1 MKFTLVALLMVAMS
15 AAAANAQT
23 TSTDPTDPGVQAAS
37 RGTGKGVAS
46 LSTTDGSSQ
55 FFQNGLGRF
64 QDVETIKTG
73 ANVGLGPRFNSVSC
87 SSCHSQPAVGGSG
100 PALNPQF
107 AFTTDGVAPDDATPY
122 FITANGPTRE
132 ARFPF
137 FFDNSGNVNTNA
149 PNGGVEDLFT
159 VSGQL
164 DAGSC
169 VLKQPPFDEAKAAN
183 NIIFRIPIPVFGD
196 GLIENL
202 DDSTLLAQLRQ
213 FEG

>member
-23 TSTDPTDPGVQAAS
+23 TSTDPTDPGVQTAN

-46 LSTTDGSSQ
+46 LTTTDGSSQ

-64 QDVETIKTG
+64 QDVEAVSG
-73 ANVGLGPRFNSVSC
+73 GANVANVGLGPRFNSISC
-87 SSCHSQPAVGGSG
+87 VSCHSQPAVGGSG
-100 PALNPQF
+100 AAVNPQF
-107 AFTTDGVAPDDATPY
+107 TFTTGQNGQPPVAPDDTTPY
-122 FITANGPTRE
+122 FIRADGPTRE

-159 VSGQL
+159 VSGRA

-169 VLKQPPFDEAKAAN
+169 VLQQPPFDEAKATN
-183 NIIFRIPIPVFGD
+183 NIIFRIPNTRIWRRPDREPG
-196 GLIENL
+196 
-202 DDSTLLAQLRQ
+202 
-213 FEG
+213 